1 MESSFC
7 VNPKTKQIDIYAGD
21 TASMTVTLRG
31 YDFQSTDRALFT
43 MQEKDSEE
51 EPLISKLLEFTDNT
65 VVVSFASEDTN
76 FLDPDAEYE
85 WDLRVIINPQY
96 DENEEIITRD
106 AVTTP
111 GSPFKF
117 VVHKTV
123 GKKV

>member
-43 MQEKDSEE
+43 MRVKDSD
-51 EPLISKLLEFTDNT
+51 EPLISRLLEFTNNT